1 MHFKIELKIKLII
14 CFLRRILTLILA
26 LRITTAECDK
36 ILHIHPLVFAR
47 NTFKTYI
54 VNTFCIKSIILK
66 LLNYIGPI
74 CYVFHLS

>member
-36 ILHIHPLVFAR
+36 ILNPVEPCVTL
-47 NTFKTYI
+47 
-54 VNTFCIKSIILK
+54 
-66 LLNYIGPI
+66 
-74 CYVFHLS
+74 